1 MTRSA
6 PLPPDLVDWSSYNV
20 LNGPNHALSG
30 ISSYEGLSQLNEW
43 LVQYAAVAV
52 DGVVDVGGHYTRP
65 GSPRRAEPAPPV
77 DRSALSKKGWNDER
91 RASQR
96 LTMQRR
102 HLEDVAYQD
111 ELTMAGLTDEQIR
124 AAHLAYRKAKHLE
137 YQRRWRGKNRHAIEQ
152 ARRERRAMGREGC
165 QNG

>member
-6 PLPPDLVDWSSYNV
+6 PLQPDLVDWPTYVV

-30 ISSYEGLSQLNEW
+30 ISSYEGMSQLNEW

-52 DGVVDVGGHYTRP
+52 DGVVDPGGH
-65 GSPRRAEPAPPV
+65 SSHPRGARKPEPPPPV

-111 ELTMAGLTDEQIR
+111 ELTLAGLSDEQIR
-124 AAHLAYRKAKHLE
+124 AAHLAYRKSKHLE
-137 YQRRWRGKNRHAIEQ
+137 YQRRWRGKNRNAIEQ
-152 ARRERRAMGREGC
+152 ARRERRAMARAWSQDE
-165 QNG
+165 